1 MISIITCNYNLGHLL
16 PKTILSILNQ
26 NYKDLESIIIDANSD
41 DNSLEVIENFR
52 QTDSRVKYLSEKDD
66 GHFFGINKGLNICKG
81 DIIGILNSSDIYD
94 KNIFNLISEEF
105 QNDEN
110 LWILCGTNKMLLK
123 NNREINSSH
132 SNKYMNLNNV
142 LNFEFP
148 AIESTFFRKEVF
160 QKFGNFST
168 DEYLKRCHTNIFLK
182 LFSETLFMKKRIKLV
197 NKNFSY
203 HISHPN
209 YRIKISRNTP
219 TERFYS
225 QGRYYTSEYYLKKYE
240 KILNQNQRQ
249 LLSIQGEKY
258 DLSYLLFIRQ
268 FKEFFKIEKK
278 IYKKINILL
287 FIKINFKILFNTYR
301 AFYQYFLEKL

>member
-1 MISIITCNYNLGHLL
+1 
-16 PKTILSILNQ
+16 
-26 NYKDLESIIIDANSD
+26 
-41 DNSLEVIENFR
+41 
-52 QTDSRVKYLSEKDD
+52 
-66 GHFFGINKGLNICKG
+66 
-81 DIIGILNSSDIYD
+81 
-94 KNIFNLISEEF
+94 
-105 QNDEN
+105 
-110 LWILCGTNKMLLK
+110 MLLK

-249 LLSIQGEKY
+249 LLSIQGENMIY
-258 DLSYLLFIRQ
+258 LIYYLLGNLKNFS
-268 FKEFFKIEKK
+268 KLKK
-278 IYKKINILL
+278 DL
-287 FIKINFKILFNTYR
+287 
-301 AFYQYFLEKL
+301 